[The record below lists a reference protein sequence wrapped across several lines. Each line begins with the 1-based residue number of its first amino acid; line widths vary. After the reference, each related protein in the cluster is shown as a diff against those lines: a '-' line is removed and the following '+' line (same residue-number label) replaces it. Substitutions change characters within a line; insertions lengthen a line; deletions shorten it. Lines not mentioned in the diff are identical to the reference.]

1 MRKKAIVVLVVLA
14 FGSVFYL
21 AMFDNESNP
30 LIAESSVVEKRH
42 QQSNKSLFEQ
52 QPQTNSQAKQT
63 QINNTSSELSPK
75 KIPYEGDWCF
85 RTVDLTEAD
94 LLFANQE
101 SDDWERTRGRIFFNT
116 QDPDG
121 NYSDRPGAD
130 LIEPYREMSK
140 ENLLAQVDNN
150 DRYAMIAALQRY
162 DLSLDVRV
170 DIARKLV
177 IFGDTSLGLLSLYSL
192 ELSAA
197 RAEYR
202 KKQRVTAK
210 VKWHIK
216 EALMYV
222 FYGVSRYDI
231 TLLRSYL
238 SKLDRDEPFNS
249 TLNPDNVLSPQDFD
263 DIKHEVKVFS
273 QMLDQRRE
281 QYNLVPIDA
290 IDIPKI
296 AAHDF
301 QTSLGI
307 LYEEHGK
314 KLDNLQSLN
323 ADSGPN
329 IKRSA
334 CVERRLK
341 EYGRSR

>member
-1 MRKKAIVVLVVLA
+1 MRKKTIAVFA

-21 AMFDNESNP
+21 AQLGTESNSV
-30 LIAESSVVEKRH
+30 IAESSVVEKRH
-42 QQSNKSLFEQ
+42 QQSDMSPLEPP
-52 QPQTNSQAKQT
+52 PQTNSQAKAT
-63 QINNTSSELSPK
+63 QINNTSPDLSPK

-85 RTVDLTEAD
+85 RSIDLTEAD
-94 LLFANQE
+94 LQFANQE
-101 SDDWERTRGRIFFNT
+101 SADWERARGRIYFNT

-121 NYSDRPGAD
+121 NYSDRPSAD

-150 DRYAMIAALQRY
+150 DRYAMIAALQRF

-197 RAEYR
+197 SSEYR

-222 FYGVSRYDI
+222 FYGVSRYD
-231 TLLRSYL
+231 TSLLADYL
-238 SKLDRDEPFNS
+238 MTLDRDEPFNS

-273 QMLDQRRE
+273 QMLDKRRE
-281 QYNLVPIDA
+281 RYNLVPIDE

-323 ADSGPN
+323 ADTGPN

-341 EYGRSR
+341 LYGRSR